1 MNNDYDFSDDLGFN
15 KTGDV
20 TPQAVAERPLIKNLP
35 KSDSNPNSLRN
46 MMSVPLAGGNIAPA
60 RVGNAP
66 GVSWTKNF
74 SKGGKVSS
82 ASKRADGIAQRGKTK
97 GRYL

>member
-1 MNNDYDFSDDLGFN
+1 MNDDYDFSDDLSFN

-35 KSDSNPNSLRN
+35 KADTDSLR
-46 MMSVPLAGGNIAPA
+46 SRLSIPLAGGNIAPA
-60 RVGNAP
+60 RIGNTP
-66 GVSWTKNF
+66 GLSWTKNF

-97 GRYL
+97 GRML